1 MTTRRIL
8 IVAGGT
14 GGHISPGIALYE
26 ELKAQGAEVRLV
38 MSRKDARFTYAK
50 ELDSDILYY
59 SAPPFGKNPFA
70 LLAFPIRF
78 AYAVFISKKI
88 LKKYSI
94 EAVVGMGGYVSAP
107 MLYAARRKKVPFYLC
122 EQNSVPG
129 KVTRYFSRYAE
140 AVFSTFENAR
150 KHLPLVKKFLCTG
163 NPIRKKIFE
172 AEDRERAR
180 SAFNM
185 RHCKKVILAIGGSQG
200 AVKINELVVG
210 LKKAYPREFKDVG
223 IIWSTGE
230 FSYETYKKRLQ
241 EEDIAGSV
249 FLSPFITNV
258 QTAYRACDIAI
269 SRAGAGVMME
279 LAAMGVPSIL
289 IPYPF
294 AADNHQDGNADEFA
308 QAGAAIKISN
318 EDAMA
323 DKVAPVLLD
332 LLDNPIKLE
341 RMRQAALAIAK
352 KNAAADIA
360 KIVMKGTGAVHV

>member
-1 MTTRRIL
+1 MTATRVL
-8 IVAGGT
+8 IVTGGT

-26 ELKAQGAEVRLV
+26 ELKARGAEVRFL
-38 MSRKDARFTYAK
+38 MSKKDARFTYAK
-50 ELDSDILYY
+50 ELGSDILYY
-59 SAPPFGKNPFA
+59 PAPPFGRNPFA
-70 LLAFPIRF
+70 LLIFPIRF
-78 AYAVFISKKI
+78 AFAVFIAKRM

-150 KHLPLVKKFLCTG
+150 NHLPIVKKFYCTG
-163 NPIRKKIFE
+163 NPIRKKIFDV
-172 AEDRERAR
+172 EDRERAR
-180 SAFNM
+180 AAFNM
-185 RHCKKVILAIGGSQG
+185 KHCKKVILAIGGSQG
-200 AVKINELVVG
+200 AVKINELVVE

-241 EEDIAGSV
+241 EENLAGAV
-249 FLSPFITNV
+249 FLSPFIANV
-258 QTAYRACDIAI
+258 QTAYCACDIAI

-294 AADNHQDGNADEFA
+294 AADNHQNSNADEFA
-308 QAGAAIKISN
+308 KAGAAIKISN
-318 EDAMA
+318 EDATA
-323 DKVAPVLLD
+323 QKVAPVLLD
-332 LLDNPIKLE
+332 LLNNPMKLE
-341 RMRQAALAIAK
+341 RMRRAAHAVSK
-352 KNAAADIA
+352 KNAGADIA
-360 KIVMKGTGAVHV
+360 AVVMKGTGTDNV

>member
-1 MTTRRIL
+1 MTTTRVL

-26 ELKAQGAEVRLV
+26 ELKSQGAEVWLL
-38 MSRKDARFTYAK
+38 MSKKDARFTYAK
-50 ELDSDILYY
+50 ELGSDILYY
-59 SAPPFGKNPFA
+59 SAPQFGKNPFA

-78 AYAVFISKKI
+78 ACAVLISKGM
-88 LKKYSI
+88 LKKYTI

-107 MLYAARRKKVPFYLC
+107 MLYAARSKKVPFYLC

-150 KHLPLVKKFLCTG
+150 NHLPLAKKFYCTG

-172 AEDRERAR
+172 VEEKERAR
-180 SAFNM
+180 AVFNM
-185 RHCKKVILAIGGSQG
+185 RHCKKVVLAIGGSQG

-210 LKKAYPREFKDVG
+210 LKNAYPREFKDVG
-223 IIWSTGE
+223 FIWSTGE
-230 FSYETYKKRLQ
+230 FSYETYKKRIQ

-294 AADNHQDGNADEFA
+294 AADNHQDSNADEFA
-308 QAGAAIKISN
+308 QAGAAIKIAN
-318 EDAMA
+318 EDATEK
-323 DKVAPVLLD
+323 KVAPVLLD
-332 LLDNPIKLE
+332 LLNNPMKLE
-341 RMRQAALAIAK
+341 RMRQAAFAVAK

-360 KIVMKGTGAVHV
+360 SVVMRKTGTGNV

>member
-1 MTTRRIL
+1 MNITRIL

-26 ELKAQGAEVRLV
+26 ELKERGAEVHLLMGKR
-38 MSRKDARFTYAK
+38 DARFTYAK
-50 ELDSDILYY
+50 ELGNDILYY
-59 SAPPFGKNPFA
+59 SAPAFSKNPFA
-70 LLAFPIRF
+70 LLLFPLRF
-78 AYAVFISKKI
+78 AFVVFVSKRM

-94 EAVVGMGGYVSAP
+94 QAVIGMGGYVSAP
-107 MLYAARRKKVPFYLC
+107 MLYAARRKNVPFYLC

-129 KVTRYFSRYAE
+129 KVTRYFCRYAE
-140 AVFSTFENAR
+140 AVFSTFESAR
-150 KHLPLVKKFLCTG
+150 AHLPLAKKFLCTG
-163 NPIRKKIFE
+163 NPLRKKIFE
-172 AEDRERAR
+172 MEDRDRAR
-180 SAFNM
+180 QVFNM
-185 RHCKKVILAIGGSQG
+185 KHCKRIILAIGGSQG

-210 LKKAYPREFKDVG
+210 LKKSYPREFKDVG
-223 IIWSTGE
+223 FIWSTGE

-241 EEDIAGSV
+241 EENLTGSV

-258 QTAYRACDIAI
+258 QMAYRACDVAI

-308 QAGAAIKISN
+308 KAGAAIKIAN
-318 EDAMA
+318 EDATA
-323 DKVAPVLLD
+323 DKVAPVLLE
-332 LLDNPIKLE
+332 LLNNPMKLE
-341 RMRQAALAIAK
+341 RMRQAAHVVAK

-360 KIVMKGTGAVHV
+360 GVVMKGSGVENV